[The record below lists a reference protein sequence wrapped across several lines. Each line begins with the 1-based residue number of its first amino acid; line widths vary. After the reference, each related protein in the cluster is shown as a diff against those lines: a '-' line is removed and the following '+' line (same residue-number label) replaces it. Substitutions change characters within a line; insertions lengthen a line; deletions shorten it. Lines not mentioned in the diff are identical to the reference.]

1 MDENEENQNV
11 DVGDELGD
19 DYSEETLPS
28 KTYKV
33 KNGRILATID
43 DYEAMV
49 QAIDKI
55 MQTERFVYPIYD
67 ENYGHD
73 LNDLISKD
81 FEYIQVEAE
90 RMIEEALKADDRVED
105 VTVDSVEKTSQ
116 DSILISATVDTIFGQ
131 INIEKGVDSN

>member
-11 DVGDELGD
+11 DAGDELGD